1 MSVALLQLLI
11 EMQSKTSL
19 WKGQVISGFCSVSQ
33 QRKGK
38 TIDVVVC
45 LMLGKDNVLIQR
57 ILC

>member
-19 WKGQVISGFCSVSQ
+19 WKGQVISGFCYASEQ
-33 QRKGK
+33 GKGK
-38 TIDVVVC
+38 TTDVVVC
-45 LMLGKDNVLIQR
+45 FMLRKDNVLIQR